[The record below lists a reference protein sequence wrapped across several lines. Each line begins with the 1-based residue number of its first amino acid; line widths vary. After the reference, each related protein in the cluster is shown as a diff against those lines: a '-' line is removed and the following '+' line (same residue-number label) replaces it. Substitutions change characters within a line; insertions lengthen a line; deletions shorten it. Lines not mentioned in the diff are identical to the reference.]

1 MSSKLSGTFLR
12 KKRLNECLQRTVD
25 FSVCRQKKPY
35 FGKNYPYEE
44 IIQGKIKI
52 SQFLFNMR
60 KNDNM
65 KFCLGLYY
73 QSK

>member
-35 FGKNYPYEE
+35 FGENHPCKGV
-44 IIQGKIKI
+44 IQEK
-52 SQFLFNMR
+52 
-60 KNDNM
+60 
-65 KFCLGLYY
+65 
-73 QSK
+73 SKYLNFSSI